1 MRNYPSYQHHNT
13 IVLETMPMRYH
24 PLLQEQLQQC
34 FPNGTAL
41 PGNCEQLLDLVS
53 RQYTE
58 LESKAKQQPACSDTP
73 VPNNSLVKGDF
84 MALMSHGIRTPL
96 NAIIGIAHLMMNDD
110 LPLSQMENLRTLNIS
125 AENLLTLINDILDYN
140 NLQEGKI
147 KMHERNTDLR
157 NMVNTIKLSNRFRA
171 SERGN
176 QLKIMLDADLPRF
189 VMTDELRLNQIL
201 NTLLSNA
208 IKFTRNG
215 SVKLE
220 VKLMYSGDDF
230 ADILFEVSD
239 TGMGIAKEKQESIFR
254 YFTETDSDFTRDSS
268 GSGLGLAITRHL
280 LSLMNSEIHVQ
291 SDPGAGA
298 KFFFTIRMKKG
309 EEMLMPSQPNQS
321 ETNIAKNDLAG
332 IKVLLVEDV
341 EFNVMVAEKM
351 LANWNARVEVAENGL
366 NAIGKAR
373 EGGFDI
379 ILMDL
384 QMPVLDGY
392 SATKHIREFNT
403 DIPIIALTASASSD
417 VHQKTKEVGMN
428 GYVSK
433 PFKPADLYDTIYEFA
448 IRRKAS

>member
-1 MRNYPSYQHHNT
+1 MST
-13 IVLETMPMRYH
+13 EPMRYH
-24 PLLQEQLQQC
+24 PLLNEQIKKC
-34 FPNGTAL
+34 FGEGSDIPE
-41 PGNCEQLLDLVS
+41 NCKEFFELVNN
-53 RQYTE
+53 QYESFESNSPATE
-58 LESKAKQQPACSDTP
+58 STSNPSPDKSQADSQT
-73 VPNNSLVKGDF
+73 SLVKSDF
-84 MALMSHGIRTPL
+84 LALMSHGIRTPL
-96 NAIIGIAHLMMNDD
+96 NAIIGIAHLMLNDE

-140 NLQEGKI
+140 LLQEGKI
-147 KMHERNTDLR
+147 NLNEKDTDLR

-176 QLKIMLDADLPRF
+176 QFKVMLDADLPRF
-189 VMTDELRLNQIL
+189 VVTDELRLNQVL

-215 SVKLE
+215 SIKLE
-220 VKLMYSGDDF
+220 VKLAGSTDTH
-230 ADILFEVSD
+230 ADILFEVTD
-239 TGMGIAKEKQESIFR
+239 TGIGIPKEKQEHIFQ
-254 YFTETDSDFTRDSS
+254 YYSSAATDYTRDSN
-268 GSGLGLAITRHL
+268 GSGLGLAIAHQL
-280 LSLMNSEIHVQ
+280 LSLMDTDIHVQ
-291 SDPGAGA
+291 SEPGAGA
-298 KFFFTIRMKKG
+298 KFFFTVRMEKG
-309 EEMLMPSQPNQS
+309 KEIVLDRPTSKTERDIN
-321 ETNIAKNDLAG
+321 KNDLAG

-351 LANWNARVEVAENGL
+351 LVNWNARVEVAENGL
-366 NAIGKAR
+366 NAIGKVK

-392 SATKHIREFNT
+392 SATKHIREFNA

-417 VHQKTKEVGMN
+417 VHKKTKEVGMN

-433 PFKPADLYDTIYEFA
+433 PFKPADLYEAIYQFT